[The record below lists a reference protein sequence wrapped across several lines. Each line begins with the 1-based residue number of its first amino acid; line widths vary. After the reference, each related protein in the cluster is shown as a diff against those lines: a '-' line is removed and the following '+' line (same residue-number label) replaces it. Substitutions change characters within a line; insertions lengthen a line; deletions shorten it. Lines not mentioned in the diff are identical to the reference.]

1 MRQHNTAKYRV
12 RGLSIGGRPHGYQP
26 IRYRNRVV
34 VGQHDKVAV
43 DVSESGVQGNVL
55 TQPFF
60 REISERQPVLKGCDD
75 IPASVSAGV
84 VHDDQLPPPFRC
96 SEPEI
101 GVQYDGECTCA
112 VASRE
117 YDGEHD
123 LSSVPAP
130 GRYRGRAT
138 TKAANVTRRVR
149 TVGIEHSFGSG
160 RVEWKFGFTRFRGT
174 K

>member
-12 RGLSIGGRPHGYQP
+12 RGLSIGGRPHGDQP

-43 DVSESGVQGNVL
+43 DVSKGGVQGNVL
-55 TQPFF
+55 TQFF
-60 REISERQPVLKGCDD
+60 FKEISKRQPVLKGFDD
-75 IPASVSAGV
+75 IAASVSAGV
-84 VHDDQLPPPFRC
+84 VHHDQFPPPFRC

-101 GVQYDGECTCA
+101 GVQYDGECTHA

-123 LSSVPAP
+123 RSSVPAP
-130 GRYRGRAT
+130 RRYRGHAAA
-138 TKAANVTRRVR
+138 KAANVIRRVR
-149 TVGIEHSFGSG
+149 TAGMEHSFGSG
-160 RVEWKFGFTRFRGT
+160 RVDWKCGFTRFRGPE
-174 K
+174 